1 MGTGAAAIVDDPV
14 VSIDDP
20 VVSVDPPQKSLYQK
34 LTETDQTTQNPILR
48 GLSNAGAAFIKTPEM
63 IGRAAMHP
71 IKTATGMV
79 DQVDQA
85 VSDWSDPKTR
95 PSFSGAMS
103 VAPEAIG
110 QGIGTVAGGEAA
122 GALAAPAAEAAGV
135 AARGTGRL
143 ASAVKGGIG
152 TLGRNEMNELRPSV
166 RAGAQVA
173 GGVTGGLTGAHL
185 PGEGALG
192 ALGGMAAGAKYAPKL
207 LDKII
212 PNRPGAASMAERAAQ
227 PLSENPNQ
235 FENARKVAAQ
245 NAPPAAPQVQ
255 PWQGP
260 LPDPEAQP
268 TGQVSSLNDNPNAN
282 INKQRLLDQVEA
294 RKPVAV
300 VRSPNRQAALDK
312 VAPPKGPDVQ
322 PWQGPLGDPDSELSG
337 QTQPLSGNPNRLV
350 NRMNQSR
357 GQKSSVASSPNIRN
371 ADKTINSNP
380 NDAGNPILNPG
391 TASDPFN
398 EAKRTGEDTGLR
410 PPKTTSRSMVK
421 TPEEW
426 KQQDLKDRVNADKAK
441 RRGMGYAAEGKGYD
455 Q

>member
-1 MGTGAAAIVDDPV
+1 MGTGAAAAVDDPV

-212 PNRPGAASMAERAAQ
+212 PNRPGAASMVERAAQ
-227 PLSENPNQ
+227 PLDENPNK

-260 LPDPEAQP
+260 QP
-268 TGQVSSLNDNPNAN
+268 
-282 INKQRLLDQVEA
+282 
-294 RKPVAV
+294 
-300 VRSPNRQAALDK
+300 
-312 VAPPKGPDVQ
+312 
-322 PWQGPLGDPDSELSG
+322 DPDSELSG

-371 ADKTINSNP
+371 ADKTINPNP

-398 EAKRTGEDTGLR
+398 EARRTGEDTGLR